1 MEIHDKKR
9 MEGFQE
15 KENTFVER
23 KAKGSPV
30 EIRHYARLIETI
42 IIYR

>member
-1 MEIHDKKR
+1 MEVHNQEG

-23 KAKGSPV
+23 KAMENP
-30 EIRHYARLIETI
+30 IET
-42 IIYR
+42 RQETREADRRR